1 MERKRL
7 SLSIPV
13 DVYERL
19 EDMREKRQP
28 MSGLIADI
36 LQFHADNRW
45 NIITRDEHM
54 EAMGRKDEIILNLSR
69 RIDDLNATVKSLT
82 EKIRSV
88 SNELGMALDEMKQRE
103 NDFREMRDDR
113 NNIASINRVLQSTI
127 EDLRQENAGRR
138 EKVNGRRIFGRSQG
152 K

>member
-1 MERKRL
+1 MERRRL

-13 DVYERL
+13 DVYDRL
-19 EDMREKRQP
+19 DDMREKGRP

-36 LQFHADNRW
+36 LQFRADNHG

-54 EAMGRKDEIILNLSR
+54 EAMGRKDETIQELCR
-69 RIDDLNATVKSLT
+69 RIDDLNATVSSMT
-82 EKIRSV
+82 GKIKSV
-88 SNELGMALDEMKQRE
+88 SNELGMVLDEMKQRE

-113 NNIASINRVLQSTI
+113 NNIASINRVLRSTI
-127 EDLRQENAGRR
+127 GELREANASLR
-138 EKVNGRRIFGRSQG
+138 EKVKGRRIFGRVQG

>member
-13 DVYERL
+13 DVYDRL
-19 EDMREKRQP
+19 EGMRGKRQP

-36 LQFHADNRW
+36 LQFRADNHG
-45 NIITRDEHM
+45 NIITKDEHM
-54 EAMGRKDEIILNLSR
+54 EAMGRKDETIQELSR
-69 RIDDLNATVKSLT
+69 RIDDLNATVSSMT
-82 EKIRSV
+82 GKIKSV
-88 SNELGMALDEMKQRE
+88 SNELGMVLDEMKQRE

-113 NNIASINRVLQSTI
+113 NNIASINRVLRSTI
-127 EDLRQENAGRR
+127 GELREANASLR
-138 EKVNGRRIFGRSQG
+138 EKVKGRRIFGRVQG